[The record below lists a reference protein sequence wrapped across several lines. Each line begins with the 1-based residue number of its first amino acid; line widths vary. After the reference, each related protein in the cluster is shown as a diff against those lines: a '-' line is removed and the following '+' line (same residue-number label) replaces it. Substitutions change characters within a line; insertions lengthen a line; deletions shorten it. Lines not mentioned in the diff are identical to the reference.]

1 MTKQLITIM
10 CAVALIVSACVA
22 DLEPVSLPVVD
33 YTSEL
38 RGMLSF
44 DSTARRL
51 LSGVYKRNEGTTR
64 FGDRI
69 AVAYDG
75 QVVTMYTV
83 RGVAFFTLRGG
94 IANDSVKLVGVWRG
108 VQGSETGIARLS
120 IRPSEGGREIAE
132 GKGNGLGLILRG
144 EITTSSGSRESYVIE
159 KVDAT
164 NLRQL
169 DFEIIAHRGGGRN
182 SERLGVSENSIPMVL
197 LAGRLG
203 ATAVEVDIQ
212 RTRDGEPIIFHDP
225 TFTARTVPSPY
236 VIGDVDNYTLRQLKA
251 VARLVNGETIPPLD
265 EMLDVIVD
273 STELRLVWLDVKAP
287 SVMDAIMAS
296 RARAVQRAQQRGRNV
311 DILIGIPDDA
321 TFSAVKNSALYS
333 SLETDPKSGTLP
345 ILCELGVD
353 RVREVNA
360 RVWAPRF
367 TAGLQSTLVAEMKK
381 EKRRCFVWTVDDQN
395 FISDFVSN
403 GEFDGI
409 LTNYPTLLAAMFYTS
424 PKGR

>member
-1 MTKQLITIM
+1 MNKFIIIIIGVL
-10 CAVALIVSACVA
+10 AVVVSACVA
-22 DLEPVSLPVVD
+22 DLEPVSLPAVD
-33 YTSEL
+33 YTTEL
-38 RGMLSF
+38 QGMQSF

-51 LSGVYKRNEGTTR
+51 LTGVYKRNEGTTR

-83 RGVAFFTLRGG
+83 RGVAFFALRGG
-94 IANDSVKLVGVWRG
+94 IVNDSVKLVGIWRG
-108 VQGSETGIARLS
+108 VQGSETGIVRLS

-132 GKGNGLGLILRG
+132 GRGNGMGLILRG
-144 EITTSSGSRESYVIE
+144 EITTSSGGREVYVVE
-159 KVDAT
+159 KIDAT

-182 SERLGVSENSIPMVL
+182 SERLGVSENSIPMVM

-203 ATAVEVDIQ
+203 STAIEVDIQ
-212 RTRDGEPIIFHDP
+212 RTRDGEPIVFHDP

-236 VIGDVDNYTLRQLKA
+236 VIGAVDNYTLRQLKA
-251 VARLVNGETIPPLD
+251 VARLVHGEVIPTLD
-265 EMLDVIVD
+265 EMLDVVVD

-287 SVMDAIMAS
+287 SVMDAIITA
-296 RARAVQRAQQRGRNV
+296 RARAVERARQRGRDI

-333 SLETDPKSGTLP
+333 SLETDPQSGTLP

-353 RVREVNA
+353 RVREINA

-367 TAGLQSTLVAEMKK
+367 TAGLQSSLVAEMKR

-403 GEFDGI
+403 GDFDGI